1 MVTSFILRIL
11 FSGLITFV
19 PSEDGKEVTVLL
31 LNVPASHHVSNGT
44 PIQQHKPLVVARA
57 GSRSGTCP
65 TRDADVA
72 QFLFADQ
79 TSTTAQDSLEAACDG
94 GGAWMLNGSE
104 LSLRKSS
111 EEAAD
116 LPDLV
121 LHTGVRGT
129 VNGHPAPIP
138 TTAAERA
145 DYSWIA
151 DLKQLGSSGFTI
163 NSNVL
168 ATPPPSIVAARFRLR
183 TGKVFTYSIA
193 RIGSDVTPV
202 RFERLDGA
210 GSASAYSQAIASWV
224 AADVEISGDSVDV
237 VEEKFNGGTGRTMTL
252 SPDANG
258 KVEVAVLNLPPF
270 VPPATSTN
278 NAPEVGKHFEM
289 YYELAA
295 TPPSAATRLVPR
307 AGAASSVGSYA
318 QVAWQDIHPTTEVWS
333 DLLNALR
340 LDVSR
345 VPYDRL
351 LCPPSNNNL
360 P

>member
-1 MVTSFILRIL
+1 MSFILRIL

-44 PIQQHKPLVVARA
+44 PLQQHKPLLVARA
-57 GSRSGTCP
+57 GDCSGTCP
-65 TRDADVA
+65 TRDADIA
-72 QFLFADQ
+72 QFLYADQ
-79 TSTTAQDSLEAACDG
+79 SAATALDSLEAACDG
-94 GGAWMLNGSE
+94 GGAWQLTGSE

-111 EEAAD
+111 EEADD

-121 LHTGVRGT
+121 FHTGVRGT
-129 VNGHPAPIP
+129 VNGHPQPIP

-151 DLKQLGSSGFTI
+151 DLKQINPSGFSMNTD
-163 NSNVL
+163 VL
-168 ATPPPSIVAARFRLR
+168 DTPPPATIAARFRLR
-183 TGKVFTYSIA
+183 SGKVFTYSVA
-193 RIGSDVTPV
+193 RIGSNVTPV

-210 GSASAYSQAIASWV
+210 GSASSYSQAIATWV
-224 AADVEISGDSVDV
+224 AADVEISGDSVDI

-289 YYELAA
+289 YYELAQ
-295 TPPSAATRLVPR
+295 TPPSPATRLVPR
-307 AGAASSVGSYA
+307 AGAASSVGTYA
-318 QVAWQDIHPTTEVWS
+318 TVDWQDIHPATEVWS

-345 VPYDRL
+345 APYDRL